1 MSTEISW
8 QCPIYLYFKK
18 NYELWKKNTEI
29 FLLEFSEKKSKCK
42 PTIKLST
49 KNWNTVPGPGMQSR
63 ERKKVI

>member
-1 MSTEISW
+1 M
-8 QCPIYLYFKK
+8 
-18 NYELWKKNTEI
+18 KKNTEI

-49 KNWNTVPGPGMQSR
+49 KNWSTVPVPGPGMQSR

>member
-1 MSTEISW
+1 MSTDISW

-18 NYELWKKNTEI
+18 KLWIMKKKAEI

-49 KNWNTVPGPGMQSR
+49 N
-63 ERKKVI
+63 